1 MADDSDLEKTEQ
13 ASPRRLEKA
22 REDGDVP
29 RSRELATFA
38 VLVTAA
44 VSFWLSG
51 DAIVK
56 QLKTMLVAGLKFQ
69 LTTVQDPVAFAGQ
82 WGRQLL
88 DLLLVFS
95 PLAVLLL
102 LATVAGPLLMGGLV
116 FSSQALGPNFDKLN
130 PMRGLANM
138 LSLNSLTEL
147 VKAIAKTAV
156 VAATAWFVMSTQTN
170 AVFALAS
177 QAPAKAMAE
186 HAQLLL
192 LFFSILAGSI
202 AVIALIDAPYQLWQ
216 YSRKMMMT
224 RQQVR
229 DEAKES
235 EGNPEIKAKI
245 RAQQREMAR
254 RRMMSQVPNADVV
267 VTNPTHYAVALK
279 YPEDAGHAPQV
290 VAKGSGEV
298 AAKIREIA
306 LANHVV
312 MIEAPALARTLF
324 KYAEISDEIPP
335 TLYTAVAQVLA
346 YVFQLRAYNTNGGL
360 EPIRP
365 VQIEVPSGMDPLVQ

>member
-29 RSRELATFA
+29 RSKELATFA

-192 LFFSILAGSI
+192 LFFSMLAGSI

-324 KYAEISDEIPP
+324 KYTEISDEIPP

-346 YVFQLRAYNTNGGL
+346 
-360 EPIRP
+360 
-365 VQIEVPSGMDPLVQ
+365 

>member
-29 RSRELATFA
+29 RSKELATFA

-56 QLKTMLVAGLKFQ
+56 QLKIMLAAGLRFQ
-69 LTTVQDPVAFAGQ
+69 LTTVQDPVAFATQ
-82 WGRQLL
+82 WGSQLL

-102 LATVAGPLLMGGLV
+102 LATVAAPLLMGGLV
-116 FSSQALGPNFDKLN
+116 FSSKALGPNFGKLN

-156 VAATAWFVMSTQTN
+156 VAATAWFVMSTQTG

-177 QAPAKAMAE
+177 QTPAKAMAE

-224 RQQVR
+224 RQQLR

-245 RAQQREMAR
+245 RAQQREMSR

-279 YPEDAGHAPQV
+279 YPENAGHAPQV

-306 LANHVV
+306 AANHVV

-324 KYAEISDEIPP
+324 KYTEISDEIPP

-346 YVFQLRAYNTNGGL
+346 YVFQLRAYNTNGGF

-365 VQIEVPSGMDPLVQ
+365 EKIEVPSGMDPLVQ